1 MRILLIWQDKE
12 PGMRLVL
19 GALQKEGH
27 EIVYWVGEYVAAHL
41 TPRGTVFHD
50 HYEAWD
56 AKPARALAGEPIPPA
71 STELINSMSMWE
83 GHILTMM
90 NKRYNTAPVDERR
103 HAYFTM
109 LSYWDYCLERFKPDC
124 IVYCGV
130 PHSIYTNIIYEM
142 AQKRGIKT
150 ICMEDIWI
158 GAHTLVYR
166 DFWSGSDELRAEMKK
181 LEGKSISEND
191 LCDDLREYW
200 RVQSTTGGLEPPYMI
215 EQKQL
220 LTGWHRIVVHRSKV
234 VMRALRRGN
243 LPHLAADYVVRLFKR
258 DLTNEYAEVTKK
270 PDWNVSFVYFPLNH
284 QPERTSSPQ
293 AGVYADL
300 LLAADTLAFAL
311 PKGWELWVK
320 EHPTQ
325 WMVRSTRYSSVRYP
339 GYYHRL
345 AKIPR
350 VRVLPINTDTFTL
363 TEKASA
369 VAVTTGTAG
378 WEALLQG
385 KRALMFG
392 IPWWRD
398 CPGIYRVDSTE
409 SCRAAF
415 EEIKNG
421 ATVSKDDVLRFLLA
435 LDRVCIHARFEHTA
449 SWKEHEDRERNL
461 TAVVE
466 RLCEELRTME
476 M

>member
-1 MRILLIWQDKE
+1 MRILLIWQDNE
-12 PGMRLVL
+12 PETRIVIDALL
-19 GALQKEGH
+19 GEGH
-27 EIVYWVGEYVAAHL
+27 EIVYWVGEYVAANL
-41 TPRGTVFHD
+41 TPKGTVFHG

-56 AKPARALAGEPIPPA
+56 AQPAKVLASEPIPPA
-71 STELINSMSMWE
+71 STELINSMSRWE

-109 LSYWDYCLERFKPDC
+109 LSYWNYVLERYKPDC

-142 AQKRGIKT
+142 ARKRGIKT

-158 GAHTLVYR
+158 GAHTLVYK
-166 DFWSGSDELRAEMKK
+166 DFWSGSDDLRVEIKK
-181 LEGKSISEND
+181 LEGRSISVDD
-191 LCDDLREYW
+191 LCADLQEYW
-200 RVQSTTGGLEPPYMI
+200 KTQTTIGGLEPIYMT

-220 LTGWHRIVVHRSKV
+220 LTGWHHIVVHRSRV
-234 VMRALRRGN
+234 VLRALRRGN
-243 LPHLAADYVVRLFKR
+243 LLHLVADYVRRLFKR
-258 DLTNEYAEVTKK
+258 DLATEYAEVAEK
-270 PDWNVSFVYFPLNH
+270 PDWNVPFVYFPLNH

-293 AGVYADL
+293 GLLYADL
-300 LLAADTLAFAL
+300 LLAAETLAAAL
-311 PKGWELWVK
+311 PQGWELWVK

-325 WMVRSTRYSSVRYP
+325 WMVRSTRFSSVRYP

-345 AKIPR
+345 AKIPK
-350 VRVLPINTDTFTL
+350 VRVLPINTGTFTL

-378 WEALLQG
+378 WEALLRG
-385 KRALMFG
+385 KRPLMFG

-398 CPGIYRVDSTE
+398 CPGVYPVNSVE
-409 SCRAAF
+409 SCRLALEGIKIGAQAA
-415 EEIKNG
+415 
-421 ATVSKDDVLRFLLA
+421 KDDLLRFLFA
-435 LDRVCIHARFEHTA
+435 LDKVCIHARFERTE

-461 TAVVE
+461 TAVIE
-466 RLCEELRTME
+466 RLCNELRAME
-476 M
+476 G